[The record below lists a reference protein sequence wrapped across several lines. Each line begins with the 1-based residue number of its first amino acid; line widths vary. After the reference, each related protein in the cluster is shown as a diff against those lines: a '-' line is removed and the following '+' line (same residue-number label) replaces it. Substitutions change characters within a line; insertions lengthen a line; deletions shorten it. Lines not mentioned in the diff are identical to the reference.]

1 MYSKDELSAKSMD
14 ELGEIAKSLEL
25 NPDDYG
31 KQEDL
36 VYAIL
41 DRQAEVEGSKN
52 PIKDNRRKRSSKA
65 TAKEQEKSLFPDVT
79 DAEQL
84 LAELENTLKNQP
96 KHRGPKTKKER
107 DLMKQIDAL
116 KKHIAATASK
126 TATEPVA
133 EPSSE
138 PSSEPAAGDQ
148 TEAPAATAPT
158 DQTEEQQDNATDLI
172 EEPEEGTNKIAELQA
187 RINAHNEA
195 ARAENETE
203 GQQDEQETD
212 EADQEQAPE
221 DDDAVWEGDPEME
234 QTLLRLSTYRSKIRV
249 SPPTMICLII
259 LRQAPPSSIS
269 LRR

>member
-1 MYSKDELSAKSMD
+1 MYSKDELSAKSME

-52 PIKDNRRKRSSKA
+52 PIKDNRRKRSTKA

-116 KKHIAATASK
+116 KNISPLRPLRLPPSRLQNFLQNLLQNLLREIRLRLRLQRLRPIRLKNSK
-126 TATEPVA
+126 TA
-133 EPSSE
+133 
-138 PSSEPAAGDQ
+138 
-148 TEAPAATAPT
+148 
-158 DQTEEQQDNATDLI
+158 L
-172 EEPEEGTNKIAELQA
+172 
-187 RINAHNEA
+187 RI
-195 ARAENETE
+195 
-203 GQQDEQETD
+203 
-212 EADQEQAPE
+212 
-221 DDDAVWEGDPEME
+221 
-234 QTLLRLSTYRSKIRV
+234 L
-249 SPPTMICLII
+249 
-259 LRQAPPSSIS
+259 
-269 LRR
+269 